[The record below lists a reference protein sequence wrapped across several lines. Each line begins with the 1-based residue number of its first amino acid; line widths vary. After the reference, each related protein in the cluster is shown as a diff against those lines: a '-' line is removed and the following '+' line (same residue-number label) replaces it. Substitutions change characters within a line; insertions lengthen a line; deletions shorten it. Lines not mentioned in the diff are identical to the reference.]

1 MIVVDASALLELL
14 LGGPRARELGGLL
27 LAQGTPLA
35 APQLIELEV
44 AQVMR
49 RLASRGRLDP
59 ERAERAFDDLAAMPL
74 ARYDHAPLLPR
85 IWALRENLT
94 AYDAAYLAL
103 AEALDA
109 PLVTC
114 DAALRAAPGRMAEVI
129 VVG

>member
-1 MIVVDASALLELL
+1 MIVADASALLELL
-14 LGGPRARELGGLL
+14 LGGPRARELGDLL
-27 LAQGTPLA
+27 LAQGSPLA
-35 APQLIELEV
+35 APQLIDLEV

-59 ERAERAFDDLAAMPL
+59 ARAERAFEDLAAMPL

-85 IWALRENLT
+85 VWSLRENLT

-114 DAALRAAPGRMAEVI
+114 DAALRTASGRMAEVI